1 MIASNEKPTPN
12 ARDVRRRF
20 DRAAVSFDDADF
32 VHSVT
37 RTGLLARLD
46 PVVVTANTVV
56 DLGCATGTATRPL
69 ARRFRRAHIV
79 SVDVSA
85 AMLARARRKRPWFAR
100 HSLVQADAAALPFAD
115 HSIDVV
121 FANLLL
127 PWIADPGAVFAE
139 IARVLKAEGLFAFAT
154 LGPDSLD
161 ELRQAWRRVDSGAH
175 VFRFPDMH
183 DVGDAALR
191 AGLRDPVLDVDHL
204 SVSYEEPEQ
213 LLRDLTASGAR
224 NSLGQRARCVVPPSR
239 FREMLARLETM
250 RTAGLLV
257 FEFEL
262 VYGHCWGPGRPAA
275 RGEVSID
282 VNRIGRPRN

>member
-1 MIASNEKPTPN
+1 MIASDDNPTPN

-20 DRAAVSFDDADF
+20 DRAAASFDDADF

-37 RTGLLARLD
+37 RAGLLARLE
-46 PVVVTANTVV
+46 PVVVEARTVV
-56 DLGCATGTATRPL
+56 DLGCATGAATRPL

-79 SVDVSA
+79 SVDAAA
-85 AMLARARRKRPWFAR
+85 AMLSRARRKRPWFAR

-139 IARVLKAEGLFAFAT
+139 VARVLRAEGLFAFAT

-161 ELRQAWRRVDSGAH
+161 ELRQAWRRVDAGAH

-183 DVGDAALR
+183 DVGDAAVR
-191 AGLRDPVLDVDHL
+191 AGLRDPVLDVDRL
-204 SVSYEEPEQ
+204 SVSYQNPEQ

-224 NSLGQRARCVVPPSR
+224 NSLGQRTRSVVTPSR
-239 FREMLARLETM
+239 FREMLARLESV
-250 RTAGLLV
+250 RHEGLLI
-257 FEFEL
+257 FDFEL
-262 VYGHCWGPGRPAA
+262 VYGHCWGPGRRAT
-275 RGEVSID
+275 RGEVRVDAS
-282 VNRIGRPRN
+282 RLGRRRN